1 MPDDDNLVWN
11 SMLDGRYII
20 AVRRTRP
27 YSGELTIAE
36 GDRVLF
42 RKEVGLA
49 YDALF
54 GPDVDDV
61 ATWQDEAL
69 RFVDGRTE
77 P

>member
-1 MPDDDNLVWN
+1 MPDDNLVWT
-11 SMLDGRYII
+11 SLLDDRYTV

-27 YSGELTIAE
+27 YAGELTITE
-36 GDRVLF
+36 GDSVLF

-61 ATWQDEAL
+61 ATWQDLAV
-69 RFVDGRTE
+69 RFVDGLAKS
-77 P
+77 